1 MFKVKDKEFVKPLL
15 DEITKEWEKLQTKPY
30 THLSF
35 QNFLLYHKTGNRLK
49 YEEQYFLRRKELL
62 VTGLYAIINRSEVAI
77 KKLEEVIFLVLQE
90 YTWALP
96 AHLNPNF
103 RKKEEITGCIDL
115 FSAETAQTLAE
126 IVYQL
131 KDELTPELI
140 TFINE
145 EIELRIFKPLN
156 GKCWHWEQLENNWS
170 AVIAGS
176 IGMAALRLIEDK
188 ERLNSILK
196 RLRTSFESFLRGFGE
211 DGACVEGISYWTYGF
226 GYYTY
231 FAQTLAE
238 VMNDNSYFEL
248 PKVKEI
254 AKFPYYA
261 EISNGKF
268 LPFGDCNQTPVPSGL
283 LSFLSDKFN
292 VEVPNIEKVST
303 LNSDHCYR
311 FATMIFNLKYSMPKT
326 FESNKKSI
334 HFFKNRQWLIAND
347 REHNIFFAA
356 KGGRNDE
363 SHNHNDLG
371 HFVYGSSH
379 LPLTDLGAGEYTK
392 DYFNKDKRYT
402 YFVNSSLSHSVP
414 IINGKLQQAG
424 SYESKLVEFKESNS
438 EVIFCLE
445 LKEAYSEN
453 VELLSFIR
461 KFTLDKTTFEL
472 NIKDSFKFSSANNE
486 IIENFITQG
495 EVILSENKAFINDN
509 GSQVIISTPTN
520 ISVVKKDYKN
530 HHGKQANAY
539 LIQNVLKV
547 GVEVEIIYKISV
559 NN

>member
-1 MFKVKDKEFVKPLL
+1 M
-15 DEITKEWEKLQTKPY
+15 
-30 THLSF
+30 
-35 QNFLLYHKTGNRLK
+35 
-49 YEEQYFLRRKELL
+49 
-62 VTGLYAIINRSEVAI
+62 
-77 KKLEEVIFLVLQE
+77 
-90 YTWALP
+90 
-96 AHLNPNF
+96 
-103 RKKEEITGCIDL
+103 
-115 FSAETAQTLAE
+115 FSAETAQTLSE

-156 GKCWHWEQLENNWS
+156 SKCWHWEQLENNWS

-176 IGMAALRLIEDK
+176 VGMAALRLIKDK

-196 RLRTSFESFLRGFGE
+196 RLSTSFESFLRGFGE

-226 GYYTY
+226 GYYIY

-283 LSFLSDKFN
+283 LSFLLDKFN
-292 VEVPNIEKVST
+292 VAVPDIEKVSA

-326 FESNKKSI
+326 DETNKKSI
-334 HFFKNRQWLIAND
+334 HFFKDRQWLIAND
-347 REHNIFFAA
+347 RENKIFFAA

-371 HFVYGSSH
+371 HFVYGSLH
-379 LPLTDLGAGEYTK
+379 LPLIDLGAGEYTK

-424 SYESKLVEFKESNS
+424 SYESKVVEFREGDND
-438 EVIFCLE
+438 VIFCLE

-453 VELLSFIR
+453 VDLLSFTR
-461 KFTLDKTTFEL
+461 QFTLDKTTFEL
-472 NIKDSFKFSSANNE
+472 NMKDSFKFLNENNE

-520 ISVVKKDYKN
+520 ISVVKKYYKS
-530 HHGKQANAY
+530 HHGKQVDAY
-539 LIQNVLKV
+539 LIQNVFKV
-547 GVEVEIIYKISV
+547 GLEIELIYKITV

>member
-1 MFKVKDKEFVKPLL
+1 MLKIKDKEFVKPLL
-15 DEITKEWEKLQTKPY
+15 EEISKEWEKLQNKPY

-35 QNFLLYHKTGNRLK
+35 QDFLLYHKTGNRLK

-62 VTGLYAIINRSEVAI
+62 VAGLYAIINRSEIAI
-77 KKLEEVIFLVLQE
+77 KKLEEIIFLVLQE

-103 RKKEEITGCIDL
+103 SKKEEIVGCIDL
-115 FSAETAQTLAE
+115 FSAETAQTLSE

-156 GKCWHWEQLENNWS
+156 SKCWHWEQLENNWS

-176 IGMAALRLIEDK
+176 VGMAALRLIKDK

-196 RLRTSFESFLRGFGE
+196 RLSTSFESFLRGFGE

-226 GYYTY
+226 GYYIY

-283 LSFLSDKFN
+283 LSFLLDKFN
-292 VEVPNIEKVST
+292 VAVPDIEKVSA

-326 FESNKKSI
+326 DETNKKSI
-334 HFFKNRQWLIAND
+334 HFFKDRQWLIAND
-347 REHNIFFAA
+347 RENKIFFAA

-371 HFVYGSSH
+371 HFVYGSLH
-379 LPLTDLGAGEYTK
+379 LPLIDLGAGEYTK

-424 SYESKLVEFKESNS
+424 SYESKVVEFREGDND
-438 EVIFCLE
+438 VIFCLE

-453 VELLSFIR
+453 VDLLSFTR
-461 KFTLDKTTFEL
+461 QFTLDKTTFEL
-472 NIKDSFKFSSANNE
+472 NMKDSFKFLNENNE

-495 EVILSENKAFINDN
+495 EVILSENNAFINDN

-520 ISVVKKDYKN
+520 ISVVKKYYKS
-530 HHGKQANAY
+530 HHGKQVDAY
-539 LIQNVLKV
+539 LIQNVFKV
-547 GVEVEIIYKISV
+547 GLEIELIYKITV